1 MDTQRVRLKLGQF
14 LFASF
19 DRVGYKLVKSHGL
32 DESISEGSIIHLC
45 RQSGKRDEQTFVH
58 AFLPTEKL
66 LAISCITP
74 ALDSSGRP
82 TSRNRTVI
90 INTRDLE
97 EAFKPLLTCEFP
109 LAPPKHLEQVTVEME
124 VNP

>member
-1 MDTQRVRLKLGQF
+1 MDSQRLRLKLGQF

-32 DESISEGSIIHLC
+32 DETISEGSIIHLC
-45 RQSGKRDEQTFVH
+45 RQSGKREEQTFVH
-58 AFLPTEKL
+58 AFLPNEKL
-66 LAISCITP
+66 LTISCITP

-97 EAFKPLLTCEFP
+97 EAFKPLLTAEFP

-124 VNP
+124 VKP